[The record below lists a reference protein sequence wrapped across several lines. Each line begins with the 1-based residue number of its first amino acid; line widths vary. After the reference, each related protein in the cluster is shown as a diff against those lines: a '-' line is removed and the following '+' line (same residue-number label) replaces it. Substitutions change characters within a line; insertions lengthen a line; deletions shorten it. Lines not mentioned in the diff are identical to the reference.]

1 MTDDRLTTDGL
12 PTLYRRFLRV
22 MRSLKRKS
30 RPDNRRSR
38 PKRNV
43 KQTCYCTNCEG
54 VLSFRPRTIAVH
66 KRKYGEVIAVAAR
79 SDEDGHNV
87 DDAGDFQMDADDD
100 PLPLQLYSAASSTMI
115 VQPGLLDIKVNP
127 PIDCDR
133 YVIVHANH
141 MH

>member
-54 VLSFRPRTIAVH
+54 ILSFRPQTIAVH

-127 PIDCDR
+127 PISRGYFRVDF
-133 YVIVHANH
+133 
-141 MH
+141 